1 MKKFEQ
7 YKKWIMAFVFAVAV
21 IGVYKTFDNLYTIL
35 EAIKTVLKS
44 LSPFLVGFV
53 IAYILN
59 IPATK
64 IEKACIK
71 SKNKFIS
78 NKSKAISILS
88 VYLFM
93 VLIIYITIRAI
104 APALSRNIMDLYYN
118 IPGYIEKAIAAVE
131 TFQAEHH
138 IVLFEF
144 DSKNITETLNKI
156 LGKFDVAEFSK
167 YAKGV
172 VDVTSGVISVIIGI
186 IVSVYMLI
194 DKEKIKSSLKRTTFI
209 FVKRDKAE
217 KLINGVNTVNSV
229 FSKYLFCIII
239 DAALVAVVATIV
251 LSLLRVKYAMILGIM
266 LGVLNIIPY
275 FGAIFAATISVIITL
290 ITGGVFQAL
299 WVAVSLLVLQQID
312 GNFIGPRIMG
322 EVLDVS
328 PLWII
333 LAVTLGGGMFGVFG
347 MVLSVPI
354 LVTVK
359 MAVTQFINEKE
370 MKQSDD

>member
-93 VLIIYITIRAI
+93 VLIIYVTIRAI

-138 IVLFEF
+138 IVLFG
-144 DSKNITETLNKI
+144 N
-156 LGKFDVAEFSK
+156 FSF
-167 YAKGV
+167 
-172 VDVTSGVISVIIGI
+172 TC
-186 IVSVYMLI
+186 
-194 DKEKIKSSLKRTTFI
+194 F
-209 FVKRDKAE
+209 
-217 KLINGVNTVNSV
+217 INGNSP
-229 FSKYLFCIII
+229 FWFARSSGSPPSK
-239 DAALVAVVATIV
+239 D
-251 LSLLRVKYAMILGIM
+251 
-266 LGVLNIIPY
+266 
-275 FGAIFAATISVIITL
+275 
-290 ITGGVFQAL
+290 
-299 WVAVSLLVLQQID
+299 
-312 GNFIGPRIMG
+312 
-322 EVLDVS
+322 S
-328 PLWII
+328 PSI
-333 LAVTLGGGMFGVFG
+333 
-347 MVLSVPI
+347 
-354 LVTVK
+354 
-359 MAVTQFINEKE
+359 
-370 MKQSDD
+370 